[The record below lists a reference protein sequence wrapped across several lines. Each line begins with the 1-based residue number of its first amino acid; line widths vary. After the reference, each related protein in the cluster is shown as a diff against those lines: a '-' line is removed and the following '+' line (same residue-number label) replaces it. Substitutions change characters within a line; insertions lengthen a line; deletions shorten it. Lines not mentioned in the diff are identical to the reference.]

1 MKQMKLLIRSLVL
14 VALVVLVSACNKPR
28 VIPDDRLADIFYDVY
43 LTNAYVDRHDISLDS
58 MMLYEPIFE
67 KYGYTIEDLHITINS
82 FSKRK
87 SARLSDAVELAIQR
101 LERESDLL
109 NAQVADLD
117 TINAIARRASVQR
130 IYFDTTIRMRSVS
143 DTAKMKR
150 RIPIPRAGE
159 YLVEYYYRI
168 DSTDK
173 NPSHRTVGYFVDST
187 ERRSKFYTLRYRR
200 QTRDKYIHTFMADST
215 ARELV
220 LELCN
225 LNEKP
230 SRPHFTI
237 DSLTVKFYPPRAE
250 ALDSLTARNFG
261 FRLLVEDFYAPE
273 PPATAADSA
282 LYFALPPRIE

>member
-1 MKQMKLLIRSLVL
+1 MKLTIRSLA
-14 VALVVLVSACNKPR
+14 VALAAIALAACNKPR
-28 VIPDDRLADIFYDVY
+28 VIPDDELADIFYDVY
-43 LTNAYVDRHDISLDS
+43 LTNAYVDRQAIEMDS
-58 MMLYEPIFE
+58 MLLYEPIFE
-67 KYGYTIEDLHITINS
+67 KYGYTVEDLHLTINS

-130 IYFDTTIRMRSVS
+130 IYFDSTIRLRSLA

-173 NPSHRTVGYFVDST
+173 NSSHRTVGYFVDSA
-187 ERRSKFYTLRYRR
+187 ENRSKFYTTRYRR
-200 QTRDKYIHTFMADST
+200 QTRDKYMHTFMADSSV
-215 ARELV
+215 RELV

-225 LNEKP
+225 LNTKP

-237 DSLTVKFYPPRAE
+237 DSLTVKYYPPREE
-250 ALDSLTARNFG
+250 ALDTLTARNFG
-261 FRLLVEDFYAPE
+261 FRLLVEGFYTPT
-273 PPATAADSA
+273 PPATAADST

>member
-1 MKQMKLLIRSLVL
+1 MKQMKSLIRTLAL
-14 VALVVLVSACNKPR
+14 IAIVATTAACNKPR
-28 VIPDDRLADIFYDVY
+28 VIPDDRLADIFYEVY
-43 LTNAYVDRHDISLDS
+43 LTNAYVDRQAIDPDS

-67 KYGYTIEDLHITINS
+67 KYGYTVEDLHLTINS

-117 TINAIARRASVQR
+117 TINAIARRVSVQR
-130 IYFDTTIRMRSVS
+130 IYFDTTIRMRSVA

-173 NPSHRTVGYFVDST
+173 NSSHRTVGYFVDSADN
-187 ERRSKFYTLRYRR
+187 RSKFYTTRYRR
-200 QTRDKYIHTFMADST
+200 QMRDKYMHTFMADSSVC
-215 ARELV
+215 ELV

-225 LNEKP
+225 LNDKP
-230 SRPHFTI
+230 SRPHLTI
-237 DSLTVKFYPPRAE
+237 DSLSVKYYPPREE
-250 ALDSLTARNFG
+250 ALDTLTARNFG
-261 FRLLVEDFYAPE
+261 FRLLVDGFYMPE
-273 PPATAADSA
+273 PPATAADST

>member
-1 MKQMKLLIRSLVL
+1 MIRTIALIVL
-14 VALVVLVSACNKPR
+14 VAIATACNKPR

-43 LTNAYVDRHDISLDS
+43 LTNAYVDRQDIDLDS
-58 MMLYEPIFE
+58 MMVYEPIFE
-67 KYGYTIEDLHITINS
+67 KYGYTVEDLHLTINS

-101 LERESDLL
+101 LERESDQL

-117 TINAIARRASVQR
+117 TINAIARRVSVQR
-130 IYFDTTIRMRSVS
+130 IYFDTTIRMRSLA

-150 RIPIPRAGE
+150 RIPIPHAGE
-159 YLVEYYYRI
+159 YQVEFYYRI

-173 NPSHRTVGYFVDST
+173 NSSHRSMGYFVDSAN
-187 ERRSKFYTLRYRR
+187 RRSKFYTSRYRR
-200 QTRDKYIHTFMADST
+200 QTRDKYSHTFMADST

-225 LNEKP
+225 LNIKP
-230 SRPHFTI
+230 TRPHFTI
-237 DSLTVKFYPPRAE
+237 DSLTVKLYPSREA
-250 ALDSLTARNFG
+250 ALDTLTARNFG
-261 FRLLVEDFYAPE
+261 FRLLAEGFYTPT

-282 LYFALPPRIE
+282 LYFAIPPRIE